1 MVAGMLE
8 AATQRAWQGD
18 LLQAREMLL
27 LLLAECDPQDANQRV
42 SVLIHN
48 QLACVEAALGD
59 SEGAVLRLQ
68 GLQNPDIH
76 QTAASQREAAFFV
89 EGESNDAELQPD
101 FAVVHNLAVLR
112 PRTGVAAGAPDAA
125 MAQPRQRTAIV
136 SLLFNWPSTGGGAVH
151 TKELAEH
158 LARSGDAVRHFY
170 AIYAPWGIGR
180 VDDSLNYETCP
191 LAFSVSEWHE
201 PGIRAKF
208 QQAIQEFQPDWVIV
222 TDSWNSKPLLVE
234 AAAGFRTLIRIAA
247 QECLCPLNNVRLLV
261 DEQGSPQQ
269 CPLHQ
274 FQNPADCCGCVAR
287 NGSQLS
293 GPLHQAERELVGYGT
308 PEYDRRLRQAF
319 AGAAGVLVVNP
330 FIAELVRPYA
340 KSVQVIPSGFD
351 ERRFKNLLPL
361 PALEGRPLRFLFAG
375 LLPEFM
381 KGFHV
386 LRAAAQLLRLRRQ
399 DFEVWATGDAEEVAE
414 PWLQCVGWQS
424 QEQLPGL
431 ICQCDVLVFPTIAQ
445 EALGR
450 TAVEAMGCGRAVI
463 ASRIGG
469 LAWVVD
475 EGVTGLMATPGDPSD
490 LANQMEQLLEDAA
503 LRKQLGVAGREKFLR
518 EFTWD
523 RVIAQHY
530 RPLLGTPVCGQ
541 SRIHSARPVDSEAAS
556 RQKREE
562 TIALSNQVVASIDD
576 RGP

>member
-1 MVAGMLE
+1 MSGLLE
-8 AATQRAWQGD
+8 AAVQEALQGNLLRARKGF
-18 LLQAREMLL
+18 LQ
-27 LLLAECDPQDANQRV
+27 LLAEQDVAPP
-42 SVLIHN
+42 SLIN
-48 QLACVEAALGD
+48 QLAAVEAALGD
-59 SEGAVLRLQ
+59 AAGAMRRLQ
-68 GLQNPDIH
+68 SICSGEQFVN
-76 QTAASQREAAFFV
+76 AVSVREAAFSI
-89 EGESNDAELQPD
+89 EGGRCISGIPCRA
-101 FAVVHNLAVLR
+101 AKANLAYLR
-112 PRTGVAAGAPDAA
+112 KNTASQRSSSPERDHRESPRI
-125 MAQPRQRTAIV
+125 AIV

-191 LAFSVSEWHE
+191 LTFSISEWHE
-201 PGIRAKF
+201 QSIRERFRLALE
-208 QQAIQEFQPDWVIV
+208 EFQPDWVIV

-234 AAAGFRTLIRIAA
+234 AAAGFRTLIRVAA

-261 DEQGSPQQ
+261 DEQGSSQQ
-269 CPLHQ
+269 CSLHQ

-287 NGSQLS
+287 NGARLS
-293 GPLHQAERELVGYGT
+293 GPLHQAERALVGYGT

-351 ERRFKNLLPL
+351 ERRFENLQPR
-361 PALEGRPLRFLFAG
+361 PALEGRRVRFLFAG

-386 LRAAAQLLRLRRQ
+386 LKAAAAQLWSRRQ
-399 DFEVWATGDAEEVAE
+399 DFEVWATGAAEGSAP
-414 PWLQCVGWQS
+414 PWLKCVGWQS

-431 ICQCDVLVFPTIAQ
+431 IRQCDVLVFPTIAQ

-450 TAVEAMGCGRAVI
+450 TAVEAMGCGGAVI

-469 LAWVVD
+469 LAWVVE
-475 EGVTGLMATPGDPSD
+475 EGVTGLLATPGDPSD
-490 LANQMEQLLEDAA
+490 LAAQMEQLLEDAA
-503 LRKQLGVAGREKFLR
+503 LREQLGVAGREKFLR

-530 RPLLGTPVCGQ
+530 RPLLGAPV
-541 SRIHSARPVDSEAAS
+541 
-556 RQKREE
+556 RQ
-562 TIALSNQVVASIDD
+562 AQAD
-576 RGP
+576 